1 MFGAPTLPL
10 TGRVAPKARGGVIDA
25 PKKAFDDR
33 GFPHF
38 TTPTPLGCAERP
50 SPQGG
55 GFSRP
60 TFEANAR
67 LPSYAKV
74 SDWRR
79 PLKAAVSP
87 WERWR

>member
-1 MFGAPTLPL
+1 MLGAPTLPL

-25 PKKAFDDR
+25 PKKAFR
-33 GFPHF
+33 EKCFSHS

-60 TFEANAR
+60 TFQANAR
-67 LPSYAKV
+67 LPSYAN
-74 SDWRR
+74 
-79 PLKAAVSP
+79 PLLVGV
-87 WERWR
+87 